1 MQVPQ
6 ATQLSVIT
14 CAIILLVFK
23 LRIKI
28 IYDVTTALGHQIGR
42 LSCFGSAK
50 IQQTSENTY
59 F

>member
-28 IYDVTTALGHQIGR
+28 IYDVTTALGHQNR
-42 LSCFGSAK
+42 LSLMLW
-50 IQQTSENTY
+50 
-59 F
+59 

>member
-14 CAIILLVFK
+14 CAIILLVFS
-23 LRIKI
+23 LSIKI
-28 IYDVTTALGHQIGR
+28 ICDVTPALSSYIGY